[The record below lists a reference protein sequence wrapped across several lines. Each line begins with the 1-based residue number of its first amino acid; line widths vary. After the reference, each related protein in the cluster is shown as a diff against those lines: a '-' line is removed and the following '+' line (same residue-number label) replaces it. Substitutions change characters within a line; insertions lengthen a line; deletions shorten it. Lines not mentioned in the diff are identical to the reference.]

1 MVGTSGPDITNV
13 FAVLQMP
20 TYHILLQPFVS
31 RKVTYLYVSV
41 RHFGVVI
48 GVVWRSRSDLLVLEI
63 ITQACKLSLFQILG
77 HVAINIHR
85 RAYVRVS

>member
-1 MVGTSGPDITNV
+1 MGTSGPDITNV

-20 TYHILLQPFVS
+20 TCYILRQPFIS
-31 RKVTYLYVSV
+31 RKVTYPYVSV

-63 ITQACKLSLFQILG
+63 ITQACKLSLFQVLG
-77 HVAINIHR
+77 HVTIDIHCR
-85 RAYVRVS
+85 TYVRVS

>member
-1 MVGTSGPDITNV
+1 MGTSGPDITNA

-20 TYHILLQPFVS
+20 TYYIPFQPFIS
-31 RKVTYLYVSV
+31 RKVTQLYISI

-48 GVVWRSRSDLLVLEI
+48 GVVWRSGSDLLVLEI

-77 HVAINIHR
+77 HVAIDIHC

>member
-1 MVGTSGPDITNV
+1 MGTSGPDITNV

-20 TYHILLQPFVS
+20 TYHIPLQPFVS
-31 RKVTYLYVSV
+31 RKVTYLYISV

-63 ITQACKLSLFQILG
+63 ITQACKFFLFQVLG

>member
-1 MVGTSGPDITNV
+1 MGTSDPDITNA

-20 TYHILLQPFVS
+20 TYHIPLQPFVL
-31 RKVTYLYVSV
+31 RKVTYLYISV

-48 GVVWRSRSDLLVLEI
+48 GVVWRSGSDLLVLEI